1 MTAFFLCASA
11 RTSCC
16 IPEYSITRYYS
27 SSAPMPSRRTR
38 CPVTIFNASRTLRP
52 LGRTSSGAN
61 SDHGSRTKRRSSM
74 RGCGTCRCISEI
86 RRSSYQ
92 SISISSVRWGP
103 RTLDIDILWY
113 DERRISEMHLQ
124 VPHPRIEERRFVLE
138 PWSEL
143 APELVLPSGRR
154 VREALKIVTGQ
165 RVRRLGIGAEEE

>member
-1 MTAFFLCASA
+1 MDATPGL
-11 RTSCC
+11 RV
-16 IPEYSITRYYS
+16 IQV
-27 SSAPMPSRRTR
+27 SAPYGSA
-38 CPVTIFNASRTLRP
+38 PVGREDQPDFVNQVAEVKTELRP
-52 LGRTSSGAN
+52 RALLDRIHVIERQAGR
-61 SDHGSRTKRRSSM
+61 KR
-74 RGCGTCRCISEI
+74 
-86 RRSSYQ
+86 
-92 SISISSVRWGP
+92 SVRWGP

-143 APELVLPSGRR
+143 APGLVLPSGRR

>member
-1 MTAFFLCASA
+1 MLETPGRLYGRQFESW
-11 RTSCC
+11 
-16 IPEYSITRYYS
+16 
-27 SSAPMPSRRTR
+27 MRRLDYGSFRFPHLTVR
-38 CPVTIFNASRTLRP
+38 RRSEVKTELRP
-52 LGRTSSGAN
+52 RALLDRIHVIERQAGR
-61 SDHGSRTKRRSSM
+61 KR
-74 RGCGTCRCISEI
+74 
-86 RRSSYQ
+86 
-92 SISISSVRWGP
+92 SVRWGP

>member
-1 MTAFFLCASA
+1 MDPVVAYLGLGSNVGDSRETLRAAVRILDATPGL
-11 RTSCC
+11 RV
-16 IPEYSITRYYS
+16 IQV
-27 SSAPMPSRRTR
+27 SAPYGSA
-38 CPVTIFNASRTLRP
+38 PVGREDQPDFVNQVAEVKTELRP
-52 LGRTSSGAN
+52 RALLDRIHVIERQAGR
-61 SDHGSRTKRRSSM
+61 KR
-74 RGCGTCRCISEI
+74 
-86 RRSSYQ
+86 
-92 SISISSVRWGP
+92 SVRWGP

-143 APELVLPSGRR
+143 APGLVLPSGRR